1 MEIALENGI
10 PHEEAVTKFLLDVEL
25 QYNNKLGFQS
35 KIDSLRS
42 EANRLRVE
50 LYSLPEVASKLVK
63 LSQSG
68 ISEQDIINIAA
79 VFEKYV
85 ADKDRQSFVSDLEVH
100 GSLKSSIQELSKQS
114 EKLKNE
120 ATSLET
126 QRRYLSK
133 YNQIIRRTWKIM
145 ESRNTSLEVEGESI
159 NTLED

>member
-1 MEIALENGI
+1 
-10 PHEEAVTKFLLDVEL
+10 
-25 QYNNKLGFQS
+25 
-35 KIDSLRS
+35 
-42 EANRLRVE
+42 VE